1 MQRKYRVAG
10 ISGSLRKGSYNTA
23 TLIAAQ
29 ELAPDTLEIE
39 IITLEDVP
47 LFNEDVEDKGWPLRV
62 QELRDRV
69 EAADAVIFA
78 TPEYNY
84 SITGVL
90 KNAIDWLSRPEG
102 EAPLNGKPA
111 AIVGATPSFV
121 GTARGQAHLR
131 QIVFYNAMPLLPTAE
146 VLIANAK
153 DRFDDEGRLT
163 DEETRE
169 VLRDMLEKFA
179 AWVDRHVDAT
189 VRISPQE

>member
-90 KNAIDWLSRPEG
+90 KNAIDWLSRPED

>member
-1 MQRKYRVAG
+1 MMERTFKVAG

-23 TLIAAQ
+23 TLRAAREMQ
-29 ELAPDTLEIE
+29 PENLDIDTV
-39 IITLEDVP
+39 TLEDVP
-47 LFNEDVEDKGWPLRV
+47 LFNADVEAEGWPPRV
-62 QELRDRV
+62 KELRDRV
-69 EAADAVIFA
+69 GNADAVIFA
-78 TPEYNY
+78 SPEYNY

-146 VLIANAK
+146 VLIARAGE
-153 DRFDDEGRLT
+153 RFDEDGRLT
-163 DEETRE
+163 DDKTRE
-169 VLRDMLEKFA
+169 VLKDMLDKFA
-179 AWVDRHVDAT
+179 DWVALHAA
-189 VRISPQE
+189 